1 MIEYLL
7 EPFSYDFMV
16 KAIWACTLVGGL
28 CAYLSC
34 YLVLKGW
41 SLIGDALAHA
51 IVPGVALAYL
61 LSLPYSI
68 GSFFAGFL
76 AVLSMTAIKIFTK
89 LREDTVIGMI
99 FTSFLALGLVIAS
112 FSPVSVNIE
121 EIILGNILGI
131 SDYDILQVIIISIIC
146 FTAITLKWKDI
157 FLVFFDES
165 YAESIGINIIY
176 IKILFFTLLTASIVA
191 ALQAVGASLVIA
203 LIITPGSTAYL
214 LTDKFNKLI
223 ILSISIGTC
232 TSWIGSY
239 LSFFLDLNPSGLI
252 VCLQSLIFFITFCF
266 SPKYGQF
273 TWFYKLNN

>member
-7 EPFSYDFMV
+7 EPFSYGFMV

-34 YLVLKGW
+34 YLILKGW

-51 IVPGVALAYL
+51 IVPGVAFAYL

-76 AVLSMTAIKIFTK
+76 AVLSMIAIKIFTK
-89 LREDTVIGMI
+89 LREDTVVGII

-131 SDYDILQVIIISIIC
+131 SDHDILQVIIISIVC
-146 FTAITLKWKDI
+146 FTAVTLKWKDI

-176 IKILFFTLLTASIVA
+176 MKILFFTLLTASIVA
-191 ALQAVGASLVIA
+191 ALQAVGAALVIA

-223 ILSISIGTC
+223 ILSVSIGIC
-232 TSWIGSY
+232 TSGIGSY

-252 VCLQSLIFFITFCF
+252 VCLQSLIFFITFYF

-273 TWFYKLNN
+273 SWFFKINN

>member
-16 KAIWACTLVGGL
+16 KAIWVCTLVGGL

-34 YLVLKGW
+34 YLILKGW

-51 IVPGVALAYL
+51 IVPGVAFAYL
-61 LSLPYSI
+61 LGLPYSI

-76 AVLSMTAIKIFTK
+76 AVISMTAIKIFTK
-89 LREDTVIGMI
+89 IREDTVIGLI
-99 FTSFLALGLVIAS
+99 FTSFFALGLVTAS
-112 FSPVSVNIE
+112 LHPISVDIE

-131 SDYDILQVIIISIIC
+131 SDYDIYQVVIISVIC
-146 FTAITLKWKDI
+146 FVAITSKWKDI
-157 FLVFFDES
+157 FLVFFDEGF
-165 YAESIGINIIY
+165 AASIGININLT
-176 IKILFFTLLTASIVA
+176 KILFFTFLSATVVA

-214 LTDKFNKLI
+214 LTDKFGKLI
-223 ILSISIGTC
+223 VLSILIGSC
-232 TSWIGSY
+232 TSGAGSY

-252 VCLQSLIFFITFCF
+252 VCLQSLVFFVTFCF
-266 SPKYGQF
+266 SPKYGKF
-273 TWFYKLNN
+273 TRFNNFKN